1 MSVAPSHFTP
11 PLAPPPPPP
20 APPPP
25 PPAPPPPPHAP
36 SLQSKKK
43 LYQAIAEGRT
53 AVEGDFEEACLL
65 FTQRESSFRKDLQW
79 VLFNKYVPSLIQDG
93 PKCGLVAL
101 WMASH
106 LLNPAMTISIENIMQ
121 KAVNKRYT
129 SQGEMFSAR
138 DMALLAEEV
147 YGIRVQRLSGGMT
160 GDHAALIL
168 KHLTDGQ
175 PILIPYDEDFNHEP
189 CLRSGHKAHWAV
201 ASGVLLGLAQGSV
214 NSEQL
219 LTDATLPWL
228 HLSGVG
234 APATWLSNP
243 VEVYILAKQG
253 KSLRYQLWKFETVAK
268 SNAQLREIDPQRAS
282 DGSYYVLPPGG
293 VEEGLAGQVL
303 LLHTSQTNTYPE
315 QDAMG
320 RMAVQHDCV

>member
-1 MSVAPSHFTP
+1 MSVVPSPLPPAP
-11 PLAPPPPPP
+11 PLPPP

-25 PPAPPPPPHAP
+25 PAPALAP
-36 SLQSKKK
+36 SLPSKKK

-53 AVEGDFEEACLL
+53 AVKGDFEEACLL
-65 FTQRESSFRKDLQW
+65 LTQRESSFRKELQW

-101 WMASH
+101 WMAAH
-106 LLNPAMTISIENIMQ
+106 LVTPATTISMENIMQ
-121 KAVNKRYT
+121 MAVNKGY
-129 SQGEMFSAR
+129 SAQGEMFSAS

-147 YGIRVQRLSGGMT
+147 CGVRVQKLSGGMI
-160 GDHAALIL
+160 GDNATLIL

-189 CLRSGHKAHWAV
+189 CSRSGHKAHWAV

-214 NSEQL
+214 ASEQL
-219 LTDATLPWL
+219 PMDTTLPWL
-228 HLSGVG
+228 HLSRVS
-234 APATWLSNP
+234 ALANWLLDP

-253 KSLRYQLWKFETVAK
+253 KSLRYQLWKLETVAQ
-268 SNAQLREIDPQRAS
+268 SNAQLREMDPQRAG

-293 VEEGLAGQVL
+293 VEEGLAGQVVL
-303 LLHTSQTNTYPE
+303 LYPSE
-315 QDAMG
+315 KN
-320 RMAVQHDCV
+320 